1 MTRLRLAATAALL
14 LAAPALAVPVTA
26 QQITMGVGSPVTS
39 LDPHFHNFGPN
50 NAVASMLFGTLLEQD
65 LDARLV
71 PGLAE
76 SWRPSP
82 DGDGWEFTLRPGV
95 RFHDGAP
102 LTSLDIAFTLARVPN
117 VANSPGSF
125 GVYSRQVKTVEVI
138 DDRRFRLRTGATSPV
153 LPVDIAQVPI
163 LHHATHADATTERFN
178 AGALAVGTG
187 PWRFVSWRSGDRLE
201 VVRNDDYWGPRP
213 HWQRA
218 TYRIMTN
225 DATRVAALLAGDV
238 DFISEVPTGDIA
250 RLRRDPRFV
259 LSEKGSLR
267 HVYIAF
273 DHMRDGPTPFATDN
287 DGKPLPRNPMR
298 DVRVRR
304 ALSLAMDRRA
314 ITERV
319 MEGVA
324 IPTNQFM
331 PPGAYGYDPGIEV
344 PAADAAAARRLLAE
358 AGYPDGFRLTLHG
371 SNDRYVN
378 DARIVQ
384 AVAQMWTR
392 AGVRTSVDVAPY
404 SAFISKAS
412 RQEFTAFFVSWGSA
426 SGEPSA
432 GLRATMG
439 SFDPPRGLGAVNR
452 SRYSNPEFDRMM
464 LAAMQILDPAE
475 RERALQAATRLAIAE
490 DAAILPIHF
499 QVNVWAMR
507 RGLRHVG
514 RADERSRPQDV
525 SPAE

>member
-1 MTRLRLAATAALL
+1 MTPRHLAAAAAALL
-14 LAAPALAVPVTA
+14 ALPVQA
-26 QQITMGVGSPVTS
+26 QTLVMGVGSPVTS

-50 NAVASMLFGTLLEQD
+50 NAVASMLFSTLLDQD
-65 LDARLV
+65 DNSRLA

-76 SWRPSP
+76 SWRPSE

-95 RFHDGAP
+95 RFHDGTP
-102 LTSLDIAFTLARVPN
+102 LTSQDVAFTIARVPT

-125 GVYSRQVKTVEVI
+125 SVYSRQVRTVEVVN
-138 DDRRFRLRTGATSPV
+138 DRTFRLRTGGASPV

-163 LHHATHADATTERFN
+163 LSRSIHRDATTDGFN
-178 AGALAVGTG
+178 AGTLAVGTG
-187 PWRFVSWRSGDRLE
+187 PWRFASFRSGDRLE
-201 VVRNDDYWGPRP
+201 VTRNDDYWGPRP
-213 HWQRA
+213 HWQRV

-225 DATRVAALLAGDV
+225 DSTRVAALLAGDV
-238 DFISEVPTGDIA
+238 EFISEVPTGDIA
-250 RLRRDPRFV
+250 RIRRDPRFA

-287 DGKPLPRNPMR
+287 DGRPLLQNPMKDR
-298 DVRVRR
+298 RVRR
-304 ALSLAMDRRA
+304 ALSLAMDRKA

-331 PPGAYGYDPGIEV
+331 PPGAYGYDPATPV
-344 PAADAAAARRLLAE
+344 PDADPEAARRLLAE
-358 AGYPDGFRLTLHG
+358 AGYPQGFRLTLHG
-371 SNDRYVN
+371 SNDRYIN

-392 AGVRTSVDVAPY
+392 AGVRTTVEVAPY
-404 SAFISKAS
+404 AAFISKAS

-432 GLRATMG
+432 GLRATLG
-439 SFDPPRGLGAVNR
+439 TYDPARGLGAVNR
-452 SRYSNPEFDRMM
+452 SRYSNPAFDAEM
-464 LAAMQILDPAE
+464 LRSMQVMDPAE
-475 RERALQAATRLAIAE
+475 RERVLQGATRMAIAE

-507 RGLRHVG
+507 RGLRHEG
-514 RADERSRPQDV
+514 RADERTRPQDV
-525 SPAE
+525 VPAE